1 MELTEIEERLKAL
14 ERRVGL
20 LENILLNPIFPEE
33 KDKLELFLREYGD
46 LLRELSTK
54 FEGLKKELS
63 RLGWPR

>member
-1 MELTEIEERLKAL
+1 MPEYATKEELEAL
-14 ERRVGL
+14 RKRVAL

-46 LLRELSTK
+46 VLRELSAK
-54 FEGLKKELS
+54 FEHLKKELS